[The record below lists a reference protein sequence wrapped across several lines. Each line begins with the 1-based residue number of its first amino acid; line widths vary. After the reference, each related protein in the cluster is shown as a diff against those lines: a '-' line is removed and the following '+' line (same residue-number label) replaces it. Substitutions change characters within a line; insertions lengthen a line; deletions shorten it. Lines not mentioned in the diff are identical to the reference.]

1 MLSLQ
6 VTNLK
11 VRYGRIEAVQDI
23 SLIVNEGELVA
34 LVGANGAGKTS
45 LLSAVAGVVRTAA
58 GRIELLGEDVTR
70 WPSHRRFRAGIV
82 LVPEGREIVQTMTV
96 KENLQLVDSQPDS
109 VVDQFPILRER
120 WTKPAGTLSGGEQQ
134 SLAIARGLLARPRLL
149 LLDEP
154 SLGLAPKAVAGVF
167 NTILALREQ
176 GTTVL
181 LVEQNARRALQ
192 LADRGYVMETGRI
205 VTGGTGAE
213 LAEDRSVIGAYLG
226 GSDTASQNDSIS

>member
-6 VTNLK
+6 VTKLTVHYGQVAA
-11 VRYGRIEAVQDI
+11 VREL
-23 SLIVNEGELVA
+23 SLVVNEGELVA

-45 LLSAVAGVVRTAA
+45 LLSAVAGTVRPAA

-96 KENLQLVDSQPDS
+96 KENLQLVSSQPDS
-109 VVDQFPILRER
+109 VIDQFPILRQR
-120 WTKPAGTLSGGEQQ
+120 WTKMAGTLSGGEQQ

-154 SLGLAPKAVAGVF
+154 SLGLAPKAVAAVF
-167 NTILALREQ
+167 DTILALREQ

-205 VTGGTGAE
+205 VTEGTGTE
-213 LAEDRSVIGAYLG
+213 LAEDRSVIDTYLG
-226 GSDTASQNDSIS
+226 GSETAADNDNIN

>member
-1 MLSLQ
+1 VLSLQ
-6 VTNLK
+6 VTSLE
-11 VRYGRIEAVQDI
+11 VRYGNIAAVQDM
-23 SLIVNEGELVA
+23 SLVVNEGELVA

-45 LLSAVAGVVRTAA
+45 LLSAIAGTVRSAS
-58 GRIELLGEDVTR
+58 GRINFMGRDVTR

-82 LVPEGREIVQTMTV
+82 LVPEGREVVPSMTV
-96 KENLQLVDSQPDS
+96 KENLQLVSSQPDS

-120 WTKPAGTLSGGEQQ
+120 WTKMAGTLSGGEQQ
-134 SLAIARGLLARPRLL
+134 SLAIARGLLARPRVL

-167 NTILALREQ
+167 ETILALREQ

-181 LVEQNARRALQ
+181 LVEQNAIRALQ

-205 VTGGTGAE
+205 VSEGTGTE
-213 LAEDRSVIGAYLG
+213 LSQDRSVIDAYLG
-226 GSDTASQNDSIS
+226 GSDTAADNDNIN

>member
-1 MLSLQ
+1 VLSLQ
-6 VTNLK
+6 VTNLE
-11 VRYGRIEAVQDI
+11 VRYGQVAAVREVSI
-23 SLIVNEGELVA
+23 VVNEGELVA

-45 LLSAVAGVVRTAA
+45 LLSAVAGTLRPAG
-58 GRIELLGEDVTR
+58 GRIELLGRDVTR
-70 WPSHRRFRAGIV
+70 SPSHRRFRAGIV

-96 KENLQLVDSQPDS
+96 KENLQLVSSQPDA
-109 VVDQFPILRER
+109 VVDQFPILRQR
-120 WTKPAGTLSGGEQQ
+120 WTKMAGTLSGGEQQ

-154 SLGLAPKAVAGVF
+154 SLGLAPKAVAAVF
-167 NTILALREQ
+167 DTILALREQ

-205 VTGGTGAE
+205 VTEGTGAE
-213 LAEDRSVIGAYLG
+213 LAEDRSVIDAYLG
-226 GSDTASQNDSIS
+226 GSDTAGNNDNIS

>member
-6 VTNLK
+6 VTSLE
-11 VRYGRIEAVQDI
+11 VRYGNIAAVQDM
-23 SLIVNEGELVA
+23 SLVVNEGELVA

-45 LLSAVAGVVRTAA
+45 LLSAIAGTVRSAS
-58 GRIELLGEDVTR
+58 GRINFMGRDVTR

-82 LVPEGREIVQTMTV
+82 LVPEGREVVPSMTV
-96 KENLQLVDSQPDS
+96 KENLQLVSSQPDS

-120 WTKPAGTLSGGEQQ
+120 WTKMAGTLSGGEQQ
-134 SLAIARGLLARPRLL
+134 SLAIARGLLARPRVL

-167 NTILALREQ
+167 ETILALREQ

-181 LVEQNARRALQ
+181 LVEQNAIRALQ

-205 VTGGTGAE
+205 VSEGTGTE
-213 LAEDRSVIGAYLG
+213 LSQDRSVIDAYLG
-226 GSDTASQNDSIS
+226 GSDTAADNDNIN